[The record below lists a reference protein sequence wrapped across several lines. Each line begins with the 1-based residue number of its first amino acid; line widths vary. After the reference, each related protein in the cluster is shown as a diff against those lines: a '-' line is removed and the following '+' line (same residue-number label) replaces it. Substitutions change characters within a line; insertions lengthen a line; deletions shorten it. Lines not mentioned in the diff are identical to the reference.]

1 MVRFIL
7 ATRNFILVMRSLDL
21 VMALFSDGSFVCRG
35 LIGCNSA
42 MVPVS
47 DGSLWRWFIWAMVPC
62 GNDSLSRY
70 SVPIVHCGH
79 GSFWRCFVCCDDH
92 SSDGSFVTMVHGMV
106 HCGHDKHHLHETID
120 LHW

>member
-7 ATRNFILVMRSLDL
+7 ATCNFILVMRSLDL
-21 VMALFSDGSFVCRG
+21 VMALFSDGPFVCRG

-62 GNDSLSRY
+62 GDDSLSRY
-70 SVPIVHCGH
+70 QCADCSLWAWFILAML
-79 GSFWRCFVCCDDH
+79 R
-92 SSDGSFVTMVHGMV
+92 
-106 HCGHDKHHLHETID
+106 L
-120 LHW
+120 L